1 MQSQAKINVFSEI
14 GKLEQVLVHTPGKE
28 IDHINPNQLDHLLFS
43 AYLEPNKA
51 RQEHQAFCQ
60 ALIDQGVEVVQL
72 RDLFC
77 QTWKLVD
84 QATKIASVKE
94 FVDQIDL
101 KEQNDHDLKN
111 LKDLISTYL
120 LSLKP
125 TQMVEKMMAGIFS
138 SDLGLT
144 IKGDPFVSEP
154 MPNLYFTRDPWSAIG
169 NGITLNAMKYQVRKR
184 ENFFSDF
191 IFTHH
196 RDYQNV
202 IRYFDHNDEVA
213 KLGTLEG
220 GDIFVYNDKT
230 LVIGLSERTTFDAI
244 TLVATNLIKQ
254 KSGFEKIFAIKVPPM
269 PNLMHLDTWLTMV
282 DHNKFLYSPNM
293 LKTLEYQVFEINGD
307 QVLINKPVK
316 NVDLKTLLKT
326 IINQEPVLIPVGGE
340 NATQLTIDI
349 ETHFDATNF
358 LVIKPGVV
366 IGYDRN
372 QATIKALKKAGVKVI
387 AFNGDQLSLGMG
399 SARCMSMPLI
409 RKNLTNSKG
418 GK

>member
-1 MQSQAKINVFSEI
+1 MQSQTKINVFSEI
-14 GKLEQVLVHTPGKE
+14 GKLKQVLVHTPGQE
-28 IDHINPNQLDHLLFS
+28 IDNINPNELDRLLFS

-60 ALIDQGVEVVQL
+60 LLKDQGVEVVQL
-72 RDLFC
+72 KDLFLA
-77 QTWKLVD
+77 TWKQVDEQTRD
-84 QATKIASVKE
+84 QALNQ
-94 FVDQIDL
+94 FVDQI
-101 KEQNDHDLKN
+101 E
-111 LKDLISTYL
+111 LKDKKLKPVIKTYL

-125 TQMVEKMMAGIFS
+125 KQMVEKMMAGIFS

-144 IKGDPFVSEP
+144 IKGDPLISDP
-154 MPNLYFTRDPWSAIG
+154 MPNLYFTRDPWAAIG
-169 NGITLNAMKYQVRKR
+169 NGITLNAMKYPVRKR

-191 IFTHH
+191 IFNHH
-196 RDYQNV
+196 HDYKNV
-202 IRYFDHNDEVA
+202 IRYFDHNDQVA
-213 KLGTLEG
+213 KLCTLEG

-244 TLVATNLIKQ
+244 TLVATSLIEQ

-293 LKTLEYQVFEINGD
+293 LKTLEYQLYEIDGD

-316 NVDLKTLLKT
+316 NVDLKTVLKT

-372 QATIKALKKAGVKVI
+372 QATIKALKANGIKVI
-387 AFNGDQLSLGMG
+387 GFNGDQLSLGMG

-409 RKNLTNSKG
+409 RQNLKG

>member
-1 MQSQAKINVFSEI
+1 MQSQTKINVFSEI
-14 GKLEQVLVHTPGKE
+14 GKLKQVLVHTPGQE
-28 IDHINPNQLDHLLFS
+28 IDNINPNELDRLLFS

-51 RQEHQAFCQ
+51 RQEHQAFCH
-60 ALIDQGVEVVQL
+60 LLKDQGVEVVQL
-72 RDLFC
+72 KDLFLA
-77 QTWKLVD
+77 TWKQVD
-84 QATKIASVKE
+84 EQTRDQGLNQ
-94 FVDQIDL
+94 FVDQIG
-101 KEQNDHDLKN
+101 
-111 LKDLISTYL
+111 LKDKKLKPVIKTYL

-125 TQMVEKMMAGIFS
+125 KQMVEKMIAGIFS

-144 IKGDPFVSEP
+144 IKGNPFVSDP
-154 MPNLYFTRDPWSAIG
+154 MPNLYFTRDPWAAIG
-169 NGITLNAMKYQVRKR
+169 NGVTLNAMKYPVRKR

-202 IRYFDHNDEVA
+202 IRYFDHNDQAA
-213 KLGTLEG
+213 KLCTLEG

-244 TLVATNLIKQ
+244 TLFATNLIEQ

-316 NVDLKTLLKT
+316 NVDLKTVLKT

-372 QATIKALKKAGVKVI
+372 QATIKALKANGIKVI
-387 AFNGDQLSLGMG
+387 GFNGDQLSLGMG

-409 RKNLTNSKG
+409 RQNLKG